1 MSKSVPRTSMVFN
14 PDEMVLIGDSES
26 DHMISVLNPKLTA
39 SKRAVLTAK
48 ASAIKAEPTKQRFA
62 EVWWRV
68 MLEKSLNM
76 QPNPPLLLVA
86 FQAASTKHWLV
97 FIKPHGY
104 GTLFPLLSVW
114 VVVFPGWA
122 ACQALASLSASV
134 ATSCS
139 FITRFS
145 KMSLFL
151 ATHRNHNTQGYKAGS
166 LMPVGGRLIIRW
178 QARSREAGVEMDPGT
193 GLCSTKIKFQTLA
206 AKRHWKKTWRSVSS
220 TPHLLHRPS
229 TSIPLRRRFS
239 FTGKALFFIFRR
251 K

>member
-86 FQAASTKHWLV
+86 FQAASTKHWSV
-97 FIKPHGY
+97 FIKPHGC

-114 VVVFPGWA
+114 VVVF
-122 ACQALASLSASV
+122 LAELPAKLLLLWVPVLPPPVRSSL
-134 ATSCS
+134 
-139 FITRFS
+139 
-145 KMSLFL
+145 
-151 ATHRNHNTQGYKAGS
+151 
-166 LMPVGGRLIIRW
+166 
-178 QARSREAGVEMDPGT
+178 D
-193 GLCSTKIKFQTLA
+193 
-206 AKRHWKKTWRSVSS
+206 
-220 TPHLLHRPS
+220 
-229 TSIPLRRRFS
+229 
-239 FTGKALFFIFRR
+239 FRR
-251 K
+251 WVYSLPPTETITPKDTRQLHLCPWVGD